1 MAGGVRAEEVGYKL
15 KYNKQEL
22 RKCIKEYS
30 GKDVKKGLESMYHK
44 IVKHTSDNDNR
55 LLQVS
60 YASHR

>member
-60 YASHR
+60 CAYHR